1 MKGPMP
7 TADVSEHSARV
18 WSEATVDVDQNFDR
32 LFREHYRMVYHTAY
46 GVLGNTHDAEDVAQ
60 TVFLR
65 LSDGRSLQRLQP
77 DPERYLYRAAVN
89 QSLNVIRGRRR
100 HREAA
105 VAAHYASAHPET
117 PAAESPEDRHQR
129 LYQAVA
135 ELSAR
140 AAEILILKYVHNC
153 THAEIARR
161 LGTSQTAVGVS
172 VFRSRTKL
180 QRLMRDTSSK
190 GKS

>member
-1 MKGPMP
+1 MT
-7 TADVSEHSARV
+7 TADVSEQAARV
-18 WSEATVDVDQNFDR
+18 WPGESVDANQDFDR
-32 LFREHYRMVYHTAY
+32 LFREHYRLVYDTAY
-46 GVLGNTHDAEDVAQ
+46 GVLGNTYDAEDVAQ

-77 DPERYLYRAAVN
+77 HPERYLYRAAVN
-89 QSLNVIRGRRR
+89 QSLNVIRGRIR
-100 HREAA
+100 HRDTAS
-105 VAAHYASAHPET
+105 AAHYASAHLERPT
-117 PAAESPEDRHQR
+117 TESPEDVHKR

-135 ELSAR
+135 ELSSR
-140 AAEILILKYVHNC
+140 AAAILILKYVHNC

-161 LGTSQTAVGVS
+161 LGTSQAAVGVS

-180 QRLMRDTSSK
+180 QRLLRDKSSR